1 MPRMVLAAAHTRR
14 FDPSN
19 RYRGP
24 RLPTPADDVIKPP
37 AQQWF
42 SGTVVGHPPAHTRT
56 EGALIHL
63 MKAET
68 FFMNNRDYPSKARN
82 SLLDNA
88 FAVTQTTGG
97 VSL

>member
-1 MPRMVLAAAHTRR
+1 
-14 FDPSN
+14 
-19 RYRGP
+19 
-24 RLPTPADDVIKPP
+24 
-37 AQQWF
+37 
-42 SGTVVGHPPAHTRT
+42 
-56 EGALIHL
+56 

-68 FFMNNRDYPSKARN
+68 FFMNNRDCPSKARN

>member
-1 MPRMVLAAAHTRR
+1 MSSNPQLNNGFRARSSVTTRAYE
-14 FDPSN
+14 D
-19 RYRGP
+19 G
-24 RLPTPADDVIKPP
+24 
-37 AQQWF
+37 
-42 SGTVVGHPPAHTRT
+42 
-56 EGALIHL
+56 GALIHL